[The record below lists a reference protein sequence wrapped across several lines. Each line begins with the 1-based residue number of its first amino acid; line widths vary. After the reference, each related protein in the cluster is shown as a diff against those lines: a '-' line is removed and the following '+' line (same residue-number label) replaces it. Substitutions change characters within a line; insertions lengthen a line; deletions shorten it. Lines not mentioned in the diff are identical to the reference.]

1 MPRRK
6 LLPQSRKPPEMVKE
20 VDDIDE
26 TLAKRVAGRSH
37 ACLPKVESPFRWLA
51 VVGDPYGD
59 SLSIHQRKPSS

>member
-1 MPRRK
+1 
-6 LLPQSRKPPEMVKE
+6 MVKE

-26 TLAKRVAGRSH
+26 TPAKRVAGGSH